1 MPKGSK
7 TTLFISSTCYDLSQ
21 VRTDLRD
28 FVESI
33 GMEPIL
39 SEFDSFP
46 INPNESTLNNCLENV
61 RNRTDIF
68 VLVVGG
74 RYGSVVDTGKSIT
87 NLEYFE
93 AKAKRIPKYIFIKD
107 EILALLPIWK
117 ANPDADYSSVVDN
130 SSLFK
135 FIVDLRESGD
145 VWVFPFSNAQNIIGT
160 LRKQLSYLFS
170 DCLDLRAKMQGGD
183 QLLASFGTKAFGLAV
198 EKPAGWEYLLFAQ
211 VLADKIASHNAK
223 RLDVELGI
231 GFGEPILLDKLHDVT
246 AWVSSRFGWMS
257 ATIEQLSGALNN
269 GFVKAVGEPGEP
281 GDIKRVVHLATRIN
295 DGYEQLLDWRL
306 QFLRV
311 HCEDEFKML
320 IKLASE
326 LPSNAIKEIEE
337 FSEHLYTKLEGHIRN
352 VDSYEKGTVVSITL
366 NLTTPVTEPFLEEV
380 ERLRSIL

>member
-28 FVESI
+28 FAESI

-39 SEFDSFP
+39 SDFDSFP
-46 INPNESTLNNCLENV
+46 INPNESTLSNCLGNV

-74 RYGSVVDTGKSIT
+74 RYGSIVDTGKSIT

-145 VWVFPFSNAQNIIGT
+145 IWVFPFSNAQNIIGT
-160 LRKQLSYLFS
+160 LRKQL
-170 DCLDLRAKMQGGD
+170 REGA
-183 QLLASFGTKAFGLAV
+183 
-198 EKPAGWEYLLFAQ
+198 
-211 VLADKIASHNAK
+211 NK
-223 RLDVELGI
+223 RGN
-231 GFGEPILLDKLHDVT
+231 
-246 AWVSSRFGWMS
+246 SSRLTQSFHFFS
-257 ATIEQLSGALNN
+257 LS
-269 GFVKAVGEPGEP
+269 
-281 GDIKRVVHLATRIN
+281 RS
-295 DGYEQLLDWRL
+295 
-306 QFLRV
+306 FL
-311 HCEDEFKML
+311 
-320 IKLASE
+320 
-326 LPSNAIKEIEE
+326 P
-337 FSEHLYTKLEGHIRN
+337 
-352 VDSYEKGTVVSITL
+352 
-366 NLTTPVTEPFLEEV
+366 
-380 ERLRSIL
+380 